1 MPPKRKATQQKR
13 KAPPETSETPETPE
27 TPQPTRKS
35 ARIIDNR
42 QPLAGPSARAMS
54 VQSGLSTLSTEV
66 EPPETWP
73 DLCRQA
79 KEQIDRYEA
88 AVDSP
93 KDKGKAK
100 AKGKGREKRADKKLK
115 ACMTAL
121 LDWLPPGGR
130 DSAAR
135 DILQCETD
143 DKLYEMFENI
153 RTCLLAP
160 LKMAGSNSA
169 SRTPIEK
176 REENVEIVASTLG
189 NPQQREEQF
198 RKDLLRRDNHRCVIT
213 QDLHWEKWE
222 EIGAP
227 EDLDCDYIEAAH
239 IIPFSLASWKAEP
252 GSTYDISQV
261 WEALYRCFPAVRRV
275 IGTKNINDRSNG
287 LCLREDIHRAFG
299 SFGIAFEPT
308 NTPDVYN
315 LKSYRRA
322 RATRV
327 RRTIAKV
334 GQVTLQAADGAGD
347 VPMPNPVLLDCHWR
361 VAEILNASGMGE
373 EIDEY
378 MRELEAVKMSMG
390 DGSLNEDGSSDL
402 SRYLD
407 AAFWGR
413 SDRAVSC

>member
-160 LKMAGSNSA
+160 CKFSGKCISKIKSPTDFHAVKMAGSNSA

-252 GSTYDISQV
+252 VSIV
-261 WEALYRCFPAVRRV
+261 L
-275 IGTKNINDRSNG
+275 
-287 LCLREDIHRAFG
+287 
-299 SFGIAFEPT
+299 
-308 NTPDVYN
+308 NT
-315 LKSYRRA
+315 L
-322 RATRV
+322 
-327 RRTIAKV
+327 
-334 GQVTLQAADGAGD
+334 G
-347 VPMPNPVLLDCHWR
+347 
-361 VAEILNASGMGE
+361 
-373 EIDEY
+373 
-378 MRELEAVKMSMG
+378 
-390 DGSLNEDGSSDL
+390 
-402 SRYLD
+402 
-407 AAFWGR
+407 
-413 SDRAVSC
+413 

>member
-13 KAPPETSETPETPE
+13 KAPSETPETPE

-35 ARIIDNR
+35 ARN
-42 QPLAGPSARAMS
+42 LAGASARAMS
-54 VQSGLSTLSTEV
+54 VESGLSALSTDV

-73 DLCRQA
+73 DLYRKA
-79 KEQIDRYEA
+79 KERINRYEA
-88 AVDSP
+88 AMDNSTSP
-93 KDKGKAK
+93 KGKGKAK
-100 AKGKGREKRADKKLK
+100 AKGKGRKKTKRADQKLK

-121 LDWLPPGGR
+121 LDWLPAGGR

-135 DILQCETD
+135 DILQCKTD

-160 LKMAGSNSA
+160 LQTAGSKSA
-169 SRTPIEK
+169 SRTPIDK

-198 RKDLLRRDNHRCVIT
+198 RKDLLRRDNYRCVIT
-213 QDLHWEKWE
+213 QDLEWQKWD

-227 EDLDCDYIEAAH
+227 EDLECDYIEAAH

-252 GSTYDISQV
+252 GSTYNISQV
-261 WEALYRCFPAVRRV
+261 WEALYRCFPAVRHV
-275 IGTKNINDRSNG
+275 IGITNINDRSNG
-287 LCLREDIHRAFG
+287 FCLRRDMHTAFG

-308 NTPDVYN
+308 NTPNVYN

-327 RRTIAKV
+327 RKLIANM
-334 GQVTLQAADGAGD
+334 GQITLQAADGAGD
-347 VPMPNPVLLDCHWR
+347 IPMPNPVLLDCHWR

-378 MRELEAVKMSMG
+378 IRELEAIKMSMG

-413 SDRAVSC
+413 SDRAVSY